1 VVLFFIKDE
10 PQLICFSSPVKN
22 TVEQKTKDTVA

>member
-1 VVLFFIKDE
+1 VVLFFIKDK
-10 PQLICFSSPVKN
+10 PKLIFFSSLVKN